1 MTTDSGCR
9 TPDSGL
15 RAEKVRGNTLE
26 SGSGGLDDVAM
37 HNHQK
42 LDVWRRSYELA
53 KSVYRS
59 ARHFP
64 SDERFGLVAQMKR
77 SSASIPSNIAEGSAQ
92 DSAKAFAHSLRIALG
107 SAFELE
113 TQISLASDLQYVRG
127 AESRE
132 LRFEVD
138 GVKRMLISLIRT
150 VRKQGESKA

>member
-1 MTTDSGCR
+1 
-9 TPDSGL
+9 
-15 RAEKVRGNTLE
+15 
-26 SGSGGLDDVAM
+26 M

-59 ARHFP
+59 AMSFP
-64 SDERFGLVAQMKR
+64 SDERFGLAAQMKR
-77 SSASIPSNIAEGSAQ
+77 SSVSIPSNIAEGSAQ
-92 DSAKAFAHSLRIALG
+92 DSAKAFAHFLRIALG

-113 TQISLASDLQYVRG
+113 TQISLASDLAYVRG

>member
-1 MTTDSGCR
+1 
-9 TPDSGL
+9 
-15 RAEKVRGNTLE
+15 
-26 SGSGGLDDVAM
+26 
-37 HNHQK
+37 
-42 LDVWRRSYELA
+42 
-53 KSVYRS
+53 
-59 ARHFP
+59 
-64 SDERFGLVAQMKR
+64 MKR

>member
-1 MTTDSGCR
+1 MG
-9 TPDSGL
+9 
-15 RAEKVRGNTLE
+15 
-26 SGSGGLDDVAM
+26 M

-59 ARHFP
+59 AMSFP
-64 SDERFGLVAQMKR
+64 SDERFGLAAQMKR
-77 SSASIPSNIAEGSAQ
+77 SSVSIPSNIAEGSAQ
-92 DSAKAFAHSLRIALG
+92 DSAKAFAHFLRIALG

-113 TQISLASDLQYVRG
+113 TQISLASDLAYVRG